1 MIRFF
6 QPRPFSRRS
15 SLSLTP
21 ARLRWLLLTLWLLLV
36 IPTLVL
42 VLEARQQ
49 IKWEALYQH
58 RTLAE
63 EFSQRIDERLQQ
75 WIAVEES
82 RSPADYQFLVP
93 GSEQL
98 STLAQ
103 WPVSATVPGLIGYFQ
118 VDEQGFFSTP
128 LLPANAAE
136 SRQFRQP
143 LLNASEREAVSQQLQ
158 DVLGANRLV
167 EKPRDSRRNGLDVA
181 GNIAPAP
188 EASLQQTPLQESAGA
203 SLATQAESTAL
214 ESKSQET
221 TAAELPY
228 AQQNFDR
235 LRASSSRQQK
245 ALGRID
251 ELQLDDQ
258 FANAGKKDTDME
270 VEMKGKAAPAAAAPP
285 AKAAPERREMDKSL
299 KKEIHAAQDAPV
311 VQTFALGDSA
321 KPEPAPTAT
330 VRLFENEVDPF
341 EFALLD
347 SGHFVLF
354 RKVWQNGG
362 RRIQG
367 VLLDQS
373 AFFDG
378 VLRDSF
384 QPTALAQMSN
394 LILAFQGDVLRVVDG
409 SDAATGSTDTT
420 LTTARD
426 IRGTLLLQQKLSAPL
441 GDLQLIFSLNRLP
454 DGPGARVVTWTS
466 LLLGF
471 LLLAVFY
478 ALYRLGLH
486 QIRLTRQQQDFV
498 SAVSHELKT
507 PLTSIRMFSEMLKE
521 GWVGDDKRREYY
533 HFISDESERLSRLI
547 ANVLQLARMERNDLP
562 LDIRAQPVATLLD
575 LIRSRVTSQVER
587 SGFQVTFDCA
597 PDCVDRQVL
606 ADTDAVVQIMLNL
619 VDNALKFSGKAER
632 RQIDISITPADGGLV
647 LSVRDYG
654 PGIPAGQTR
663 RIFDL
668 FYRVGS
674 ELTRETQGTGIGLA
688 LVQQLARAM
697 GGSVEVCNRQP
708 GAEFRLQ
715 LRHA

>member
-1 MIRFF
+1 MIRFM
-6 QPRPFSRRS
+6 QQRPFSRRS
-15 SLSLTP
+15 PLSLTP
-21 ARLRWLLLTLWLLLV
+21 ARLRWLLLALWLLLV

-42 VLEARQQ
+42 VLQARQQ

-203 SLATQAESTAL
+203 SLATQFESTAF
-214 ESKSQET
+214 ESKSQDMAST
-221 TAAELPY
+221 ELPY

-285 AKAAPERREMDKSL
+285 AKATPERREMDKSL
-299 KKEIHAAQDAPV
+299 KKEIHAAQDAAV
-311 VQTFALGDSA
+311 VQTFALGGSA
-321 KPEPAPTAT
+321 KPEPSPTAT

-409 SDAATGSTDTT
+409 SDAATGSADTR
-420 LTTARD
+420 LTSARD

-632 RQIDISITPADGGLV
+632 RQIDISVVPADGGLV
-647 LSVRDYG
+647 LGVRDYG

>member
-1 MIRFF
+1 MIRFL
-6 QPRPFSRRS
+6 QQRPFSRRS
-15 SLSLTP
+15 PLSLTP
-21 ARLRWLLLTLWLLLV
+21 ARLRWLLLALWLLLV

-42 VLEARQQ
+42 VLQARQQ

-75 WIAVEES
+75 WIALEES

-103 WPVSATVPGLIGYFQ
+103 WPVPATVPGLIGYFQ

-167 EKPRDSRRNGLDVA
+167 EKPRDSRRSGLDMA
-181 GNIAPAP
+181 GTIAPAP
-188 EASLQQTPLQESAGA
+188 QAPLQEYPLQESAA
-203 SLATQAESTAL
+203 ASTATHPESSDL
-214 ESKSQET
+214 ESKSQALAVT
-221 TAAELPY
+221 ELPY

-245 ALGRID
+245 VLGRID

-258 FANAGKKDTDME
+258 FANADAKDKGME
-270 VEMKGKAAPAAAAPP
+270 VEMK
-285 AKAAPERREMDKSL
+285 AKAAQEQREKDKSL
-299 KKEIHAAQDAPV
+299 KKESHAAPDTPV
-311 VQTFALGDSA
+311 AQTFALGDAA
-321 KPEPAPTAT
+321 KPSPAPAAT

-341 EFALLD
+341 EFALLN

-409 SDAATGSTDTT
+409 SDAATGSADTT

-478 ALYRLGLH
+478 ALYRLGLR

-562 LDIRAQPVATLLD
+562 LDVRAQPVATLLD

-587 SGFQVTFDCA
+587 SGFQVTFDCVPA
-597 PDCVDRQVL
+597 CTEMQVL
-606 ADTDAVVQIMLNL
+606 ADADALVQIMLNL

-632 RQIDISITPADGGLV
+632 RQIDISIAPADGGLV
-647 LSVRDYG
+647 LGVRDYG
-654 PGIPAGQTR
+654 PGIPAGQIR

-688 LVQQLARAM
+688 LVRQLARAM
-697 GGSVEVCNRQP
+697 GGDISVRNVQP
-708 GAEFRLQ
+708 GAEFRLW
-715 LRHA
+715 LRLD